1 MKPNPDFAM
10 PEQLEYPLPYAS
22 RLLSPRELKKL
33 DVYSYLSPKEGR
45 LVRVVGLSLIVAL
58 RLEFS
63 PDVSRYVERPRRLN
77 CNGQVHELSFWY
89 RERNGRERCVMVVP
103 HTSSSV
109 DATGRRQHR
118 HAQLL
123 LEAAERASVPL
134 RFEAEAQ
141 LLEEKPQSQARLRM
155 LPMVQTALRLNNRLP
170 LRQRILEFSGR
181 LERFRLS
188 QLVKALEGYAPA
200 DVRAVACDLIHIGRL
215 QLDVTAPLS
224 DGSLM
229 WRTAP

>member
-1 MKPNPDFAM
+1 MKGNPDFAM
-10 PEQLEYPLPYAS
+10 PEQLEYPLPYTS
-22 RLLSPRELKKL
+22 RSLSPRELKKQ

-63 PDVSRYVERPRRLN
+63 PEVSSYIERPRRLS
-77 CNGQVHELSFWY
+77 CNGQIHELSFWY

-109 DATGRRQHR
+109 DATGRREHR
-118 HAQLL
+118 HAQTL
-123 LEAAERASVPL
+123 LEAAEHASVPL
-134 RFEAEAQ
+134 HFESEAQ
-141 LLEEKPQSQARLRM
+141 LLEERPHSQARLRM
-155 LPMVQTALRLNNRLP
+155 LPMVQTAQRLNNRLA
-170 LRQRILEFSGR
+170 LRQRIVEFSSQ

-188 QLVKALEGYAPA
+188 QLVKALGGYAPA

-215 QLDVTAPLS
+215 QVDVSAPLS
-224 DGSLM
+224 DGSLL